1 MKLENV
7 SYSTQQIWIKPG
19 HRMFSY
25 FQTMCENCKNL
36 YNTTN
41 FYIRQVY
48 TSFRTRDVLHPLQQ
62 EVIETLKNY
71 IQSMNVVQKNAY
83 QKRLERELKR
93 EFRHRRCEYCKSFNV
108 LYCLT

>member
-25 FQTMCENCKNL
+25 FQTMCENSKNL

-48 TSFRTRDVLHPLQQ
+48 TSFRTKDGLHTLQQ
-62 EVIETLKNY
+62 KVLETLKNY
-71 IQSMNVVQKNAY
+71 IQPMNVVQKNAY
-83 QKRLERELKR
+83 QKRLERELEKEESKR
-93 EFRHRRCEYCKSFNV
+93 KKIKYN
-108 LYCLT
+108 